1 MVEVKL
7 KVNHPEDIPNYA
19 TNGSAGFDL
28 YVSHSI
34 SSKCVL
40 LPNERVMVSSGVSME
55 IPFGYE
61 VQIRSR
67 SGCVFNR
74 GIAVAGGVA
83 TIDSDYRGEVKLVLQ
98 NIDDSPV
105 TISPG
110 ERVAQGVLA
119 NVELAK
125 FKVVNELGETSRG
138 TGGFGSTGSH

>member
-74 GIAVAGGVA
+74 CIAVAGGVA

-98 NIDDSPV
+98 NIGDSPV

-119 NVELAK
+119 KVELAK

>member
-7 KVNHPEDIPNYA
+7 KVNNSEDIPNYA

-67 SGCVFNR
+67 SGCVFNM
-74 GIAVAGGVA
+74 GIAVAGGVS

-98 NIDDSPV
+98 NISDSPV

-119 NVELAK
+119 KVELAK
-125 FKVVNELGETSRG
+125 FKIVNELSDSARG
-138 TGGFGSTGSH
+138 LGGFGSTGV

>member
-7 KVNHPEDIPNYA
+7 KVNNSEDIPNYA
-19 TNGSAGFDL
+19 TNGSSGFDL

-74 GIAVAGGVA
+74 GITVAGGVA

-98 NIDDSPV
+98 NISDSPV

-119 NVELAK
+119 KVELAK
-125 FKVVNELGETSRG
+125 FKIVNELSDSARG
-138 TGGFGSTGSH
+138 LGGFGSTGV